1 MATFNNGQFP
11 ANLPVLDGKNYDRW
25 SKQMKVV
32 FGYLDVMDQVT
43 NGVVPI
49 TDSSTDAEKATH
61 KELKKKDF
69 KALFIIHQSVNPD
82 IFEKVSDSQSSK
94 EAWDVLSVAYGG
106 DEKVKKVRLQTHK
119 REYELIQMEEK
130 ETVSDFFTRISK
142 LVNAMKSC
150 GEVVSAQNIVEKI
163 LRSLSPRFD
172 HIVVAIEESKDLA
185 SMKIDELQGSLEA
198 HEQRMNKRNS
208 DKSKSEV
215 ALQVQQNSK
224 DKKGKGK
231 WAGNKN
237 KGGNSQDTSNSNP
250 KNNSNNGGK
259 GSYYA
264 NQKNGGNNGGKG
276 GKKKFD
282 KRNVQCYNC
291 QKFGHFADECRSK
304 DDSNNTDAKLAR
316 GNDDDD
322 SVMLLVTTRDESD
335 NKDKWYLDTG
345 CSTHMTGRKDW
356 FVNLTSTQNNNV
368 RFADDS
374 TVAVK
379 GVGDVS
385 IKRKDG
391 KLSLISNVLYIP
403 GMKCN
408 LLSIGQL
415 LEKDY
420 KIVMEKKLL
429 NVFDTKGNL
438 LLKAPMSKNITFKV
452 ELKVLNHKCLMTASN
467 KEEWIW
473 HYRMG
478 HLNFKDLSSM
488 HQKNMVTGLPR
499 IHIPEEICEECVKS
513 KQHRGNFSKDA
524 VSKTKSTLEVV
535 YSDMCGPMQVDSYGG
550 NKYFVSFIDDFSRKM
565 WTYLISKKSEVLGV
579 FKKFK
584 LIVERQCGNKLKTLR
599 TDGGG
604 EYVSHEFADF
614 CESEGIIHEVILPYT
629 PQQNGSAE
637 RRNRTIMNMVRCMLK
652 GKNLPKELW
661 GEAVSTATYTL
672 NMCPTKRLNGVTPEE
687 IWSGNKP
694 NVSHMRVFGSLAY
707 RHVPDQ
713 LRKKLDDKSTM
724 MILVGYHPT
733 GGYKLYDPMN
743 KCIVIS
749 RDVVVDELREWD

>member
-1 MATFNNGQFP
+1 
-11 ANLPVLDGKNYDRW
+11 
-25 SKQMKVV
+25 
-32 FGYLDVMDQVT
+32 
-43 NGVVPI
+43 
-49 TDSSTDAEKATH
+49 
-61 KELKKKDF
+61 
-69 KALFIIHQSVNPD
+69 
-82 IFEKVSDSQSSK
+82 
-94 EAWDVLSVAYGG
+94 
-106 DEKVKKVRLQTHK
+106 
-119 REYELIQMEEK
+119 
-130 ETVSDFFTRISK
+130 
-142 LVNAMKSC
+142 MKSC
-150 GEVVSAQNIVEKI
+150 GETISAQNIVEKI

-198 HEQRMNKRNS
+198 HEQRMDERNS
-208 DKSKSEV
+208 DKTKKEV
-215 ALQVQQNSK
+215 ALQAQQSSK

-231 WAGNKN
+231 WTGNKN
-237 KGGNSQDTSNSNP
+237 KGGNSQETSSSSS

-259 GSYYA
+259 GSYHA
-264 NQKNGGNNGGKG
+264 NQKSGGNNGGKG

-291 QKFGHFADECRSK
+291 QKFGHFADECRAK
-304 DDSNNTDAKLAR
+304 DDSNNTEAKLAR

-356 FVNLTSTQNNNV
+356 FVNLTSTKNNNV

-438 LLKAPMSKNITFKV
+438 LLKAPMSKNRTFKV

-488 HQKNMVTGLPR
+488 HQRNMVTGLPR

-513 KQHRGNFSKDA
+513 KQHKGNFSKDA
-524 VSKTKSTLEVV
+524 VRQSQHLKWCTQMCVVQCKLTLMEVV
-535 YSDMCGPMQVDSYGG
+535 SILS
-550 NKYFVSFIDDFSRKM
+550 
-565 WTYLISKKSEVLGV
+565 VL
-579 FKKFK
+579 
-584 LIVERQCGNKLKTLR
+584 
-599 TDGGG
+599 
-604 EYVSHEFADF
+604 
-614 CESEGIIHEVILPYT
+614 
-629 PQQNGSAE
+629 
-637 RRNRTIMNMVRCMLK
+637 
-652 GKNLPKELW
+652 
-661 GEAVSTATYTL
+661 
-672 NMCPTKRLNGVTPEE
+672 
-687 IWSGNKP
+687 
-694 NVSHMRVFGSLAY
+694 
-707 RHVPDQ
+707 
-713 LRKKLDDKSTM
+713 
-724 MILVGYHPT
+724 
-733 GGYKLYDPMN
+733 
-743 KCIVIS
+743 
-749 RDVVVDELREWD
+749 

>member
-1 MATFNNGQFP
+1 
-11 ANLPVLDGKNYDRW
+11 
-25 SKQMKVV
+25 
-32 FGYLDVMDQVT
+32 
-43 NGVVPI
+43 
-49 TDSSTDAEKATH
+49 
-61 KELKKKDF
+61 
-69 KALFIIHQSVNPD
+69 
-82 IFEKVSDSQSSK
+82 
-94 EAWDVLSVAYGG
+94 
-106 DEKVKKVRLQTHK
+106 
-119 REYELIQMEEK
+119 
-130 ETVSDFFTRISK
+130 
-142 LVNAMKSC
+142 
-150 GEVVSAQNIVEKI
+150 
-163 LRSLSPRFD
+163 
-172 HIVVAIEESKDLA
+172 
-185 SMKIDELQGSLEA
+185 
-198 HEQRMNKRNS
+198 
-208 DKSKSEV
+208 
-215 ALQVQQNSK
+215 
-224 DKKGKGK
+224 
-231 WAGNKN
+231 
-237 KGGNSQDTSNSNP
+237 
-250 KNNSNNGGK
+250 
-259 GSYYA
+259 
-264 NQKNGGNNGGKG
+264 
-276 GKKKFD
+276 
-282 KRNVQCYNC
+282 
-291 QKFGHFADECRSK
+291 
-304 DDSNNTDAKLAR
+304 
-316 GNDDDD
+316 
-322 SVMLLVTTRDESD
+322 
-335 NKDKWYLDTG
+335 
-345 CSTHMTGRKDW
+345 
-356 FVNLTSTQNNNV
+356 
-368 RFADDS
+368 
-374 TVAVK
+374 VK

-438 LLKAPMSKNITFKV
+438 LLKAPMSKNRTFKV
-452 ELKVLNHKCLMTASN
+452 ELKVLNHMCLMTASN

-513 KQHRGNFSKDA
+513 KQHRGSFSKDA

-535 YSDMCGPMQVDSYGG
+535 YSDVCGPMQVDSYGG

-565 WTYLISKKSEVLGV
+565 WTYLLNKKSEVLGI

-584 LIVERQCGNKLKTLR
+584 LLVERQSGNKLKTLR

-604 EYVSHEFADF
+604 EYVSHDFADF
-614 CESEGIIHEVILPYT
+614 CESEGIIHEVIPPYT

-707 RHVPDQ
+707 KHVLDQ

-733 GGYKLYDPMN
+733 GGYKLYDPVN

-749 RDVVVDELREWD
+749 RDVVIDELSE

>member
-1 MATFNNGQFP
+1 
-11 ANLPVLDGKNYDRW
+11 
-25 SKQMKVV
+25 
-32 FGYLDVMDQVT
+32 
-43 NGVVPI
+43 
-49 TDSSTDAEKATH
+49 
-61 KELKKKDF
+61 
-69 KALFIIHQSVNPD
+69 
-82 IFEKVSDSQSSK
+82 
-94 EAWDVLSVAYGG
+94 
-106 DEKVKKVRLQTHK
+106 
-119 REYELIQMEEK
+119 
-130 ETVSDFFTRISK
+130 
-142 LVNAMKSC
+142 
-150 GEVVSAQNIVEKI
+150 
-163 LRSLSPRFD
+163 
-172 HIVVAIEESKDLA
+172 VAIEESKDLA
-185 SMKIDELQGSLEA
+185 SMKVDELQGSLEA
-198 HEQRMNKRNS
+198 HEQRMNERNS
-208 DKSKSEV
+208 DKSKNEV
-215 ALQVQQNSK
+215 ALQAQQSSK

-438 LLKAPMSKNITFKV
+438 LLKAPMSKNRTFKV

-535 YSDMCGPMQVDSYGG
+535 YSDVCAPMQVDSYGG

-584 LIVERQCGNKLKTLR
+584 LIVE
-599 TDGGG
+599 
-604 EYVSHEFADF
+604 
-614 CESEGIIHEVILPYT
+614 
-629 PQQNGSAE
+629 
-637 RRNRTIMNMVRCMLK
+637 
-652 GKNLPKELW
+652 
-661 GEAVSTATYTL
+661 
-672 NMCPTKRLNGVTPEE
+672 TK
-687 IWSGNKP
+687 W
-694 NVSHMRVFGSLAY
+694 
-707 RHVPDQ
+707 
-713 LRKKLDDKSTM
+713 
-724 MILVGYHPT
+724 
-733 GGYKLYDPMN
+733 
-743 KCIVIS
+743 
-749 RDVVVDELREWD
+749 